1 MIIFKKNSSVVQ
13 CRHQRCNGVD
23 AGVVSNGVD
32 TSDDTRY
39 SSPDFFFRRLDF
51 YYYFCAVVRLTY
63 SYVFRF
69 PSGSSAG
76 WCHGANLCLD
86 EMSSLNEYSLCN

>member
-13 CRHQRCNGVD
+13 CRHQRCNGVN

-39 SSPDFFFRRLDF
+39 S
-51 YYYFCAVVRLTY
+51 TY
-63 SYVFRF
+63 KLLILVIQLLVFTQSLHR
-69 PSGSSAG
+69 SHLIKG
-76 WCHGANLCLD
+76 CHTYPF
-86 EMSSLNEYSLCN
+86 EMQTCKF

>member
-39 SSPDFFFRRLDF
+39 SSDGNQ
-51 YYYFCAVVRLTY
+51 LTKPKF
-63 SYVFRF
+63 SVMCFE
-69 PSGSSAG
+69 PQ
-76 WCHGANLCLD
+76 
-86 EMSSLNEYSLCN
+86 

>member
-23 AGVVSNGVD
+23 AGVVLNGVD

-39 SSPDFFFRRLDF
+39 SSTALPPALNKIYVKFDNFCFFGGYIHCMEKISKIFQKCFKNFSNPNFFF
-51 YYYFCAVVRLTY
+51 
-63 SYVFRF
+63 
-69 PSGSSAG
+69 
-76 WCHGANLCLD
+76 
-86 EMSSLNEYSLCN
+86 